1 MTVTVGRC
9 RKPPSDLRKRAL
21 VTVGRRWR
29 SPVSAGLPADYLR
42 TAGPSDTLCIRSEGM
57 AIAATFSVEELRA
70 CVGRSVPSLGP
81 LHMLSR
87 EPRRAPRAGVRTVAS
102 GACRLGAVRP
112 GQSWLCLPSCGA
124 PATPV
129 HRVCSGGGGS
139 VSRAADLDEGIE
151 CVRGVVLPLLS
162 ATAQQ
167 RRAAAVVAVRRRSS
181 VGSRD

>member
-1 MTVTVGRC
+1 MKRNDHAGFRLLTVTVGRC

-42 TAGPSDTLCIRSEGM
+42 TAGPSDTLCIRSERV

-87 EPRRAPRAGVRTVAS
+87 NRGGRREPESGRWRRAPADSARFDQASRGCASRAVVR
-102 GACRLGAVRP
+102 RP
-112 GQSWLCLPSCGA
+112 LLF
-124 PATPV
+124 T
-129 HRVCSGGGGS
+129 GS
-139 VSRAADLDEGIE
+139 VQVAGEAYPARLISMRESSACGGLSFHSSARRPNNGALPQLSR
-151 CVRGVVLPLLS
+151 
-162 ATAQQ
+162 
-167 RRAAAVVAVRRRSS
+167 
-181 VGSRD
+181 